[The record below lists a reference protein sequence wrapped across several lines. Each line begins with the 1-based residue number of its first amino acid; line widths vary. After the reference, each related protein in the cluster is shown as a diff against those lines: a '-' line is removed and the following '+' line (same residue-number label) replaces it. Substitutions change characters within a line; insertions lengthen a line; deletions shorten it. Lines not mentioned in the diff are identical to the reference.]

1 MILRENSLVMK
12 NGKKEI
18 ETFDERHL
26 AIVAKLRN
34 IALQQMRK
42 TGYSAQFYTLQKTE
56 VADEIFE
63 DKAVIEK
70 FNNLFSQS
78 PEIYDQSDVDEFIK
92 FCTVKIKHYLIDY
105 MRRKFAEKRGG
116 SLQFVPFDDSLD
128 IFSALDIKAEQIEH
142 LNEALEKLENESSF
156 HAGIIENKYF
166 LGMKNKE
173 IAEHLNVSLSKVEKD
188 SHYAIAWLKREL
200 SK

>member
-1 MILRENSLVMK
+1 MN
-12 NGKKEI
+12 KEI
-18 ETFDERHL
+18 VEDKQL

-42 TGYSAQFYTLQKTE
+42 TGYSAQFHTLQKTE
-56 VADEIFE
+56 VADGLFE

-70 FNNLFSQS
+70 FNKLFLSETAEPNQA
-78 PEIYDQSDVDEFIK
+78 EIDEFIK
-92 FCTVKIKHYLIDY
+92 FCTIKIKHNLIDY

-116 SLQFVPFDDSLD
+116 NIQIISLDDSLD
-128 IFSALDIKAEQIEH
+128 IFAALNIKAEQIEH
-142 LNEALEKLENESSF
+142 LNEALEKLEKESPF

-173 IAEHLNVSLSKVEKD
+173 IAEYLNVSLSKIEKD

>member
-1 MILRENSLVMK
+1 MILRENSSVMK
-12 NGKKEI
+12 NDEKEI

-78 PEIYDQSDVDEFIK
+78 PEIYNQSDVDEFIK

-116 SLQFVPFDDSLD
+116 NLQFVPFDDSLD
-128 IFSALDIKAEQIEH
+128 IFAALDIKAEQIEH
-142 LNEALEKLENESSF
+142 LNEALEKLENESAF

-173 IAEHLNVSLSKVEKD
+173 IAEHYDVSLSKVEKD
-188 SHYAIAWLKREL
+188 VHFAIAWLKREL
-200 SK
+200 SR